1 LFIGSVFEDLDRIQL
16 PVALAGQNIQP
27 QPAQTHGRKAYDQL
41 SANCRAVEKNGL
53 IVIVSFAIEKAQ
65 FKVKN
70 GLAVDYVLFKNNT
83 VRIRGLG
90 K

>member
-1 LFIGSVFEDLDRIQL
+1 M
-16 PVALAGQNIQP
+16 
-27 QPAQTHGRKAYDQL
+27 
-41 SANCRAVEKNGL
+41 EKNGL